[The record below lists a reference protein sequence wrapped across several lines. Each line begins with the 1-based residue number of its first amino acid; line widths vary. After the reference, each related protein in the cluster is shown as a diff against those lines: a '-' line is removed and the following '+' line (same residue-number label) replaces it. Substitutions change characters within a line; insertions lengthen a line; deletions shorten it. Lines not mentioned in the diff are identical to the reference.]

1 MIQFADAAL
10 AATPPNP
17 TDNDRLAD
25 EIAELAAHLHAAT
38 YRLLMLLREYDAREA
53 WGWGFRSCAHWL
65 SWRTGI
71 APGAAREKVRVAR
84 ALGSLPRISAAMER
98 GGLSYS
104 KARALTRVAT
114 ADNESS
120 LLEFAQAATA
130 SQVEGLVRG
139 VAARTGRRRPRRS
152 GSGTSGG
159 TCRCTGRGRELDT
172 AGSSGSGGGCAAR
185 QGARVGER
193 AAARDASALGD
204 VGRRAC
210 APVAPGAP

>member
-1 MIQFADAAL
+1 MIQFADAPV

-17 TDNDRLAD
+17 TDNNRLAD

-65 SWRTGI
+65 SRRTGI

-130 SQVEGLVRG
+130 SQVERLVRAWRRVDG
-139 VAARTGRRRPRRS
+139 QEEAEEERLRHERRYVARRRRPSRLRPGGSRS
-152 GSGTSGG
+152 TV
-159 TCRCTGRGRELDT
+159 T
-172 AGSSGSGGGCAAR
+172 A
-185 QGARVGER
+185 
-193 AAARDASALGD
+193 
-204 VGRRAC
+204 
-210 APVAPGAP
+210 P